1 MSGTKREIVL
11 GVGGGIAAYKA
22 CELLR
27 RLQDLDFSIT
37 VVPTPS
43 SLNFVG
49 AATWEALSGRSV
61 STEVWQDV
69 DKVQHISLADQAEAI
84 IIAPT
89 TADLLARLVQGR
101 ADDLLTNVVSA
112 SSKPKFLVPAMHPQ
126 MWLNPTTQANVEILK
141 SRGFAVMQPATG
153 RLTGEDSGVG
163 RFPETQQIIAAFLEH
178 IGSTQ
183 DLLGKRI
190 LISAGG
196 TREAIDPVRYI
207 GNRSSGKQG
216 EALAIEARNRG
227 AHVTMVLANSNIAD
241 VAGIQTLRV
250 ETAAQMHG
258 ALKENMHDCDV
269 LIMAA
274 AVSDARPTSVAQEK
288 IKKADLQSIDLVSNL
303 DILKDLS
310 ADAKDS
316 QIIVGFAAET
326 SDLENLGL
334 AKLKS
339 KKLNLIYVN
348 DVSNGAVF
356 ASDQSAGFLISDD
369 GQSAYI
375 EQTSKAK
382 VARNI
387 LDKVVSR
394 LSYANGSTTLY
405 I

>member
-69 DKVQHISLADQAEAI
+69 EKVKHVSLADQAEAI

-112 SSKPKFLVPAMHPQ
+112 SSKLKFLVPAMHPQ

-163 RFPETQQIIAAFLEH
+163 RFPESQQIIAAFLEH

-196 TREAIDPVRYI
+196 TRESIDPVRYI

-369 GQSAYI
+369 GQSTYI

-394 LSYANGSTTLY
+394 LSYANG
-405 I
+405 

>member
-37 VVPTPS
+37 VIPTPS

-49 AATWEALSGRSV
+49 AATWEALSGKSV
-61 STEVWQDV
+61 STQVWEDV
-69 DKVQHISLADQAEAI
+69 EKVKHVSLADQAEAI

-163 RFPETQQIIAAFLEH
+163 RFPETVEIISAFLNH

-216 EALAIEARNRG
+216 EALAVDARNRG
-227 AHVTMVLANSNIAD
+227 AHVTMVLANSNISD
-241 VAGIQTLRV
+241 ISGIQTLRV
-250 ETAAQMHG
+250 ETAAEMHT
-258 ALKENMHDCDV
+258 ALKANIQDSDV

-274 AVSDARPTSVAQEK
+274 AVSDARPTSVAHEK
-288 IKKADLQSIDLVSNL
+288 IKKDDLQNIELVSNL

-310 ADAKDS
+310 SVAKDS

-326 SDLENLGL
+326 SNLETLGL
-334 AKLKS
+334 AKLKA
-339 KKLNLIYVN
+339 KNLDLIYVN

-356 ASDQSAGFLISDD
+356 ASDESAGFLIGAD
-369 GQSAYI
+369 GQSTYI

-382 VARNI
+382 VAKYI
-387 LDKVVSR
+387 LDRVVSR
-394 LSYANGSTTLY
+394 LGYANG
-405 I
+405 

>member
-1 MSGTKREIVL
+1 MSGTKRELVL

-37 VVPTPS
+37 VIPTPS

-49 AATWEALSGRSV
+49 AATWEALSGKSV
-61 STEVWQDV
+61 STQVWEDV
-69 DKVQHISLADQAEAI
+69 EKVKHVSLADQAEAI

-163 RFPETQQIIAAFLEH
+163 RFPETAEIILEFLNH

-216 EALAIEARNRG
+216 EALAVDARNRG
-227 AHVTMVLANSNIAD
+227 AHVTMVLANSNISD
-241 VAGIQTLRV
+241 ISGIQTLRV
-250 ETAAQMHG
+250 ETAAEMHT
-258 ALKENMHDCDV
+258 ALKANIQDSDV

-274 AVSDARPTSVAQEK
+274 AVSDARPTSVAHEK
-288 IKKADLQSIDLVSNL
+288 IKKDDLQNIELVSNL

-310 ADAKDS
+310 SVAKDS

-326 SDLENLGL
+326 SNLETLGL
-334 AKLKS
+334 AKLKA
-339 KKLNLIYVN
+339 KNLDLIYVN

-356 ASDQSAGFLISDD
+356 ASDESAGFLIGAD
-369 GQSAYI
+369 GQSTYI

-382 VARNI
+382 VAKYI
-387 LDKVVSR
+387 LDRVVSR
-394 LSYANGSTTLY
+394 LGYANG
-405 I
+405 

>member
-69 DKVQHISLADQAEAI
+69 DKVKHVSLADQAEAI

-163 RFPETQQIIAAFLEH
+163 RFPESQQIIAAFLEH

-258 ALKENMHDCDV
+258 ALKDNMHDCDV

-288 IKKADLQSIDLVSNL
+288 IKKGDLQSIDLVSNL

-326 SDLENLGL
+326 SDIENLGL

-369 GQSAYI
+369 GQSTYI

-394 LSYANGSTTLY
+394 LSYANG
-405 I
+405 

>member
-1 MSGTKREIVL
+1 MNGTKREIVL

-69 DKVQHISLADQAEAI
+69 DKVKHISLADQAEAI

-163 RFPETQQIIAAFLEH
+163 RFPESQQIIAAFLEH

-258 ALKENMHDCDV
+258 ALKDNMHDCDV

-326 SDLENLGL
+326 TDLENLGL
-334 AKLKS
+334 AKLKT

-369 GQSAYI
+369 GQSTYI

-394 LSYANGSTTLY
+394 LSYANG
-405 I
+405 

>member
-43 SLNFVG
+43 RLNFVG

-69 DKVQHISLADQAEAI
+69 DKVQHVSLADQAEAI

-163 RFPETQQIIAAFLEH
+163 RFPESQQIIAAFLEH

-241 VAGIQTLRV
+241 VSGIQTLRV

-258 ALKENMHDCDV
+258 ALKDNMHDCDV

-369 GQSAYI
+369 GQSTYI

-394 LSYANGSTTLY
+394 LSYANG
-405 I
+405 

>member
-69 DKVQHISLADQAEAI
+69 DKVKHVSLADQAEAI

-163 RFPETQQIIAAFLEH
+163 RFPESKQIIAAFLEH

-258 ALKENMHDCDV
+258 ALKDNMHDCDV

-310 ADAKDS
+310 SDAKDS

-326 SDLENLGL
+326 TDLENLGL

-369 GQSAYI
+369 GQSTYI

-394 LSYANGSTTLY
+394 LSYANG
-405 I
+405 

>member
-69 DKVQHISLADQAEAI
+69 EKVKHVSLADQAEAI

-163 RFPETQQIIAAFLEH
+163 RFPESQQIIAAFLEH

-227 AHVTMVLANSNIAD
+227 AHVTMVLANSNIGD
-241 VAGIQTLRV
+241 VAGIQMLRV
-250 ETAAQMHG
+250 ETAA
-258 ALKENMHDCDV
+258 
-269 LIMAA
+269 
-274 AVSDARPTSVAQEK
+274 
-288 IKKADLQSIDLVSNL
+288 
-303 DILKDLS
+303 
-310 ADAKDS
+310 
-316 QIIVGFAAET
+316 
-326 SDLENLGL
+326 
-334 AKLKS
+334 
-339 KKLNLIYVN
+339 
-348 DVSNGAVF
+348 
-356 ASDQSAGFLISDD
+356 
-369 GQSAYI
+369 
-375 EQTSKAK
+375 
-382 VARNI
+382 
-387 LDKVVSR
+387 
-394 LSYANGSTTLY
+394 
-405 I
+405 

>member
-1 MSGTKREIVL
+1 
-11 GVGGGIAAYKA
+11 
-22 CELLR
+22 
-27 RLQDLDFSIT
+27 
-37 VVPTPS
+37 
-43 SLNFVG
+43 
-49 AATWEALSGRSV
+49 
-61 STEVWQDV
+61 
-69 DKVQHISLADQAEAI
+69 
-84 IIAPT
+84 
-89 TADLLARLVQGR
+89 
-101 ADDLLTNVVSA
+101 
-112 SSKPKFLVPAMHPQ
+112 
-126 MWLNPTTQANVEILK
+126 
-141 SRGFAVMQPATG
+141 MQPATG

-163 RFPETQQIIAAFLEH
+163 RFPESQQIIAAFLEH

-241 VAGIQTLRV
+241 VAGIQMLRV

-258 ALKENMHDCDV
+258 ALKNNMHDCDV

-369 GQSAYI
+369 GQSTYI

-394 LSYANGSTTLY
+394 LSYANG
-405 I
+405 

>member
-69 DKVQHISLADQAEAI
+69 EKVKHVSLADQAEAI

-163 RFPETQQIIAAFLEH
+163 RFPESQQIISAFLEH

-258 ALKENMHDCDV
+258 ALKDNMHDCDV

-288 IKKADLQSIDLVSNL
+288 IKKGDLQSIDLVSNL

-326 SDLENLGL
+326 SDIENLGL

-369 GQSAYI
+369 GQSTYI

-394 LSYANGSTTLY
+394 LSYANG
-405 I
+405 

>member
-69 DKVQHISLADQAEAI
+69 EKVKHVSLADQAEAI

-163 RFPETQQIIAAFLEH
+163 RFPESQQIIAAFLEH

-207 GNRSSGKQG
+207 GNRSAGKQG

-241 VAGIQTLRV
+241 VAGIQMLRV

-258 ALKENMHDCDV
+258 ALKNNMHDCDV

-288 IKKADLQSIDLVSNL
+288 IKKGDLQSIDLVSNL

-326 SDLENLGL
+326 SDIENLGL

-369 GQSAYI
+369 GQSTYI

-394 LSYANGSTTLY
+394 LSYANG
-405 I
+405 

>member
-61 STEVWQDV
+61 NTEVWQDV
-69 DKVQHISLADQAEAI
+69 DKVKHVSLADQAEAI

-163 RFPETQQIIAAFLEH
+163 RFPESQQIISAFLEH

-258 ALKENMHDCDV
+258 ALKEKMHDCDV

-288 IKKADLQSIDLVSNL
+288 IKKGDLQSIDLVSNL

-326 SDLENLGL
+326 SDIENLGL

-369 GQSAYI
+369 GQSTYI

-394 LSYANGSTTLY
+394 LSYANG
-405 I
+405 

>member
-69 DKVQHISLADQAEAI
+69 DKVKHVSLADQAEAI

-163 RFPETQQIIAAFLEH
+163 RFPESQQIIAAFLEH

-258 ALKENMHDCDV
+258 ALKDNMHDCDV

-310 ADAKDS
+310 SDAKDS

-369 GQSAYI
+369 GQSTYI

-387 LDKVVSR
+387 LDKVVSW
-394 LSYANGSTTLY
+394 LSYAIG
-405 I
+405 

>member
-22 CELLR
+22 CESLR

-69 DKVQHISLADQAEAI
+69 EKVKHVSLADQAEAI

-163 RFPETQQIIAAFLEH
+163 RFPESQQIIAAFLEH

-258 ALKENMHDCDV
+258 ALKDNMHDCDV

-274 AVSDARPTSVAQEK
+274 AVSDARPTSIAQEK

-369 GQSAYI
+369 GQSTYI

-394 LSYANGSTTLY
+394 LSYANG
-405 I
+405 

>member
-69 DKVQHISLADQAEAI
+69 EKVKHVSLADQAEAI

-163 RFPETQQIIAAFLEH
+163 RFPESQQIIAAFLEH

-241 VAGIQTLRV
+241 VAGIQMLRV

-258 ALKENMHDCDV
+258 ALKNNMHDCDV

-310 ADAKDS
+310 SDAKDS

-369 GQSAYI
+369 GQSTYI

-394 LSYANGSTTLY
+394 LSYANG
-405 I
+405 

>member
-69 DKVQHISLADQAEAI
+69 DKVKHVSLADQAEAI

-163 RFPETQQIIAAFLEH
+163 RFPESQQIISAFLEH

-227 AHVTMVLANSNIAD
+227 AHVTMVLANSNIGD
-241 VAGIQTLRV
+241 VAGIQMLRV

-258 ALKENMHDCDV
+258 ALKEKMHDCDV

-288 IKKADLQSIDLVSNL
+288 IKKGDLQSIDLVSNL

-326 SDLENLGL
+326 SDIENLGL

-369 GQSAYI
+369 GQSTYI

-394 LSYANGSTTLY
+394 LSYANG
-405 I
+405 